1 MTTPDELHAATLALI
16 KTIPGMTVFDGDVPT
31 TLLRDGAGRV
41 YPYVVL
47 WPSAGYR
54 PNEIADDLAGT
65 PDGTLEWPFQVT
77 VASGD
82 VMWTLGAV
90 RVVRA
95 KLAGAWLTPRTGRL
109 REDPGAPNIAR
120 DPDVTPARFFVP
132 LLFRTQG
139 A

>member
-1 MTTPDELHAATLALI
+1 MTTPDELHTATLAILEA
-16 KTIPGMTVFDGDVPT
+16 IPHMTVLDSEVPDD
-31 TLLRDGAGRV
+31 LPKDAAGRV
-41 YPYVVL
+41 YPYTVL

-65 PDGTLEWPFQVT
+65 PDGTLEWPVQVT

-95 KLAGAWLTPRTGRL
+95 ALAGAWLTPRTGRL
-109 REDPGAPNIAR
+109 REDPAAPSVTR
-120 DPDVTPARFFVP
+120 DPDTTPARWFVP

>member
-1 MTTPDELHAATLALI
+1 MTTPGELHTATLALLRA
-16 KTIPGMTVFDGDVPT
+16 IPNMTVFDGDVPT
-31 TLLRDGAGRV
+31 TLPRDGAGRV
-41 YPYVVL
+41 YPYTVL
-47 WPSAGYR
+47 WPSAGFR
-54 PNEIADDLAGT
+54 PNDIADDLAGT
-65 PDGTLEWPFQVT
+65 PDETLEWPVQVT

-95 KLAGAWLTPRTGRL
+95 ALAGAWLTPRTGRL
-109 REDPGAPNIAR
+109 REEPAAPSITR
-120 DPDVTPARFFVP
+120 DTDVTPARFYVP